1 MGIRLSI
8 LALLLIGALSGC
20 ATVGT
25 KENFALCQAA
35 DAATTVLVLG
45 KGGAEANPLDVIPI
59 KKESE

>member
-1 MGIRLSI
+1 MTFSRI

-25 KENFALCQAA
+25 KEGFALCQAA

-45 KGGAEANPLDVIPI
+45 KGGSEANPLRGQT
-59 KKESE
+59 